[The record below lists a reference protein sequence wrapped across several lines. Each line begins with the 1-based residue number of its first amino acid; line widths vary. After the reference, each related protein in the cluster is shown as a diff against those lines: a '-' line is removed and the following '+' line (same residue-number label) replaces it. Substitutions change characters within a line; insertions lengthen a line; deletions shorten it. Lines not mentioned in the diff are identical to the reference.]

1 MMNDTRQQWAYRGAC
16 PQALI
21 ENQQQSTIN
30 ARGAALCS
38 SRSVEQSPG
47 RINSSAREEQ
57 FCFLGNSTAA
67 HKKEIVFHRRQFFL
81 YQSHSIINEKRLLRN
96 TFAIEGVF
104 LAMLDDVSMSLAS
117 ANRHKRKYV

>member
-1 MMNDTRQQWAYRGAC
+1 MNDTRQQWAYRGAC

-47 RINSSAREEQ
+47 RINSSSAREEQ
-57 FCFLGNSTAA
+57 FCFLGNSTAT

-81 YQSHSIINEKRLLRN
+81 YQLHSIISEKRLLRN
-96 TFAIEGVF
+96 TFVIEGVF

>member
-1 MMNDTRQQWAYRGAC
+1 
-16 PQALI
+16 
-21 ENQQQSTIN
+21 
-30 ARGAALCS
+30 
-38 SRSVEQSPG
+38 VEQSPG
-47 RINSSAREEQ
+47 RINSSSAREEQ

-81 YQSHSIINEKRLLRN
+81 YQLHSIISEKRLLRN

>member
-1 MMNDTRQQWAYRGAC
+1 MNDTRQQWAYRGAC

-47 RINSSAREEQ
+47 RINSSSAREEQ
-57 FCFLGNSTAA
+57 FCFLGNSTAT

-81 YQSHSIINEKRLLRN
+81 YQLHSIISEKRLLRN

>member
-1 MMNDTRQQWAYRGAC
+1 
-16 PQALI
+16 
-21 ENQQQSTIN
+21 
-30 ARGAALCS
+30 
-38 SRSVEQSPG
+38 VEQSPG

>member
-1 MMNDTRQQWAYRGAC
+1 MTRDSNGPIGELVPRLLLKTNSKSQQRK
-16 PQALI
+16 
-21 ENQQQSTIN
+21 
-30 ARGAALCS
+30 GAALCS

-47 RINSSAREEQ
+47 RTISSSAREEQ

-81 YQSHSIINEKRLLRN
+81 YQLHSIISEKRLLRN

>member
-1 MMNDTRQQWAYRGAC
+1 MTRDSNGPIETLGFRLLLKINEHTAKSREGSNTATAAWSKSWENDS
-16 PQALI
+16 
-21 ENQQQSTIN
+21 ST
-30 ARGAALCS
+30 
-38 SRSVEQSPG
+38 
-47 RINSSAREEQ
+47 AREEQ

>member
-1 MMNDTRQQWAYRGAC
+1 MNDTRQQWAYRGAC

-57 FCFLGNSTAA
+57 FCFLGNSTAT
-67 HKKEIVFHRRQFFL
+67 HKKEIVFHRRQFFWYDL
-81 YQSHSIINEKRLLRN
+81 HSIISEKRLLRN